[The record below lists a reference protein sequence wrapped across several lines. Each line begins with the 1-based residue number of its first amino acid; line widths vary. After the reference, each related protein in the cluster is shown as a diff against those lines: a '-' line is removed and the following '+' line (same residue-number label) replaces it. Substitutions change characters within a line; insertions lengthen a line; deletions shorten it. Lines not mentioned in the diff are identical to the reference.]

1 MTKNHHMR
9 RALIGSALVLTLA
22 ACGGGG
28 GGGSPDAPPVVVTPP
43 TVITTAQ
50 EDRFG
55 VAFGTDFRASLNSEP
70 ANVSDGD
77 IVPVNL
83 TTEPIDIVG

>member
-1 MTKNHHMR
+1 MTNKHFMH
-9 RALIGSALVLTLA
+9 RALIAVTLALGLA

-28 GGGSPDAPPVVVTPP
+28 GGGGQDSPPTPP
-43 TVITTAQ
+43 TSVVVTAQ

-55 VAFGTDFRASLNSEP
+55 VAFGTDFRAPLNGEP
-70 ANVSDGD
+70 VNVSDGD

>member
-1 MTKNHHMR
+1 MTSKQIA
-9 RALIGSALVLTLA
+9 RAYVPIALALSLA

-28 GGGSPDAPPVVVTPP
+28 GGGGGTSDKPGAPT

-55 VAFGTDFRASLNSEP
+55 VGFGIAFRAPLNSEP
-70 ANVSDGD
+70 VNVNDGD
-77 IVPVNL
+77 IVPVSL
-83 TTEPIDIVG
+83 TTEPIDITP

>member
-1 MTKNHHMR
+1 MIKQQHMR
-9 RALIGSALVLTLA
+9 RALIALAIALPLA

-28 GGGSPDAPPVVVTPP
+28 GGGGQDSPPAPPVS
-43 TVITTAQ
+43 VITTAQ

-55 VAFGTDFRASLNSEP
+55 VAFGADFRAGLNGEP